1 MATSPLT
8 SNHAFSHAS
17 DIFDTIFNWPL
28 DETDE
33 AIRVAPDLETS
44 RLFISVA
51 TFNFYVFLVQ
61 LWVIVWANILC

>member
-17 DIFDTIFNWPL
+17 DILDIFNWPL
-28 DETDE
+28 DETNE

-44 RLFISVA
+44 RLFKS
-51 TFNFYVFLVQ
+51 FKCGFLY
-61 LWVIVWANILC
+61 LLCFLG